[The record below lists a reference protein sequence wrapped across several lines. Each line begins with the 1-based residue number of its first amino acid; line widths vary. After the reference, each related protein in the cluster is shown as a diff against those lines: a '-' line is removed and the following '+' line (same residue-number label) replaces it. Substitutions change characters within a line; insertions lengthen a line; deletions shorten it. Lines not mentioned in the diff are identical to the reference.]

1 VEALLYAQYLI
12 MEQHGFLLNYMKQI
26 KVFRT
31 VFNKVFIKVFE
42 RDLGE
47 FNLETEDGFNL
58 LQENG
63 FLIRI

>member
-1 VEALLYAQYLI
+1 VAALYHAQYLI
-12 MEQHGFLLNYMKQI
+12 MAQHGFLLNYMKQI

-63 FLIRI
+63 FLIRT

>member
-1 VEALLYAQYLI
+1 
-12 MEQHGFLLNYMKQI
+12 MKQI
-26 KVFRT
+26 KIFRT

-63 FLIRI
+63 FLIRT

>member
-1 VEALLYAQYLI
+1 
-12 MEQHGFLLNYMKQI
+12 MKQI

-31 VFNKVFIKVFE
+31 VFSKVFTKVFE

-58 LQENG
+58 LQEDG
-63 FLIRI
+63 SLIRIE

>member
-1 VEALLYAQYLI
+1 
-12 MEQHGFLLNYMKQI
+12 MRQI

-31 VFNKVFIKVFE
+31 VFNNVFIKVFE

-47 FNLETEDGFNL
+47 SNLETEDGFNL

>member
-1 VEALLYAQYLI
+1 
-12 MEQHGFLLNYMKQI
+12 MRQI

-31 VFNKVFIKVFE
+31 VFNNVFIKVFE